1 VTGQAVDST
10 ARSSAVEEADEAAG
24 LARRL
29 GAIFY
34 DALLLFAVVLV
45 TTAALMLATGSPI
58 DPGTPLHRALLIVV
72 SYVYFG
78 FAWTRSGQTLG
89 MKTWRIRVRTFDDRP
104 LTWGRAALRFTT
116 AALSWAALGLGFAW
130 MLVDRQS
137 MTWHDRLSRTVLVKV
152 PRA

>member
-1 VTGQAVDST
+1 MIGPS
-10 ARSSAVEEADEAAG
+10 
-24 LARRL
+24 L
-29 GAIFY
+29 GIA
-34 DALLLFAVVLV
+34 DALATAIYADQNVSIEWMADFEEYAVVLV